1 MPNSDQL
8 PEKKTTMSPPVMVA
22 LLVGILLL
30 AVAAFVGIL
39 LLNRFEEME
48 TKVTELTQQVEETI
62 EKSDQALLQSEE
74 AEASA
79 VKAARARVRAESEAE
94 LAQDEAER
102 ARQQMEV
109 AEVDA
114 DNAREEARIAQEEA
128 ERIKQEWEAEVNRL
142 EDALSHIVETRKT
155 ALGLVLNLSE
165 EYLKFDFDKA
175 DLRPANR
182 ELLSRIAG
190 ILLTSKD
197 YSIAVYG
204 HTDDVGTEEYNQKL
218 SERRAAVVRD
228 YLVESGL
235 DPAIVSLEGF
245 GKTQPLVP
253 EKTEEARAK
262 NRRVEI
268 GIINTRINYNLSK

>member
-1 MPNSDQL
+1 MQDSNQSQ
-8 PEKKTTMSPPVMVA
+8 EKKGGISAPVMVA
-22 LLVGILLL
+22 LLVGIILL
-30 AVAAFVGIL
+30 AVAAFFGIV

-48 TKVTELTQQVEETI
+48 AKVTELTQQVEEAG
-62 EKSDQALLQSEE
+62 EKSEHALQQSQE

-79 VKAARARVRAESEAE
+79 VEAARGRVRAEAEAE
-94 LAQDEAER
+94 HALNEAES
-102 ARQQMEV
+102 AKQQMKA

-128 ERIKQEWEAEVNRL
+128 ERIRQEWEAEVNRL
-142 EDALSHIVETRKT
+142 EDALSQIVETRKT

-165 EYLKFDFDKA
+165 DYLKFDFDKS
-175 DLRPANR
+175 DLKPANR

-197 YSIAVYG
+197 YSVGVYG
-204 HTDDVGTEEYNQKL
+204 HTDDVGTAEYNQKL

-228 YLVESGL
+228 YLVEAGL
-235 DPAIVSLEGF
+235 DPTIVTMEGF

-253 EKTEEARAK
+253 EKTDEARAK

-268 GIINTRINYNLSK
+268 GIINTRINYNPK

>member
-1 MPNSDQL
+1 MQDSNQSQ
-8 PEKKTTMSPPVMVA
+8 EKKGGISAPVMVA

-30 AVAAFVGIL
+30 AVAAFFGIA

-48 TKVTELTQQVEETI
+48 AKVTELSQQVEESAR
-62 EKSDQALLQSEE
+62 KSDQALEQSQE

-79 VKAARARVRAESEAE
+79 VEAARGRVRAETEAE
-94 LAQDEAER
+94 HAQNEAES
-102 ARQQMEV
+102 AKQQMEV
-109 AEVDA
+109 AEADA
-114 DNAREEARIAQEEA
+114 DNAREEARIAREEA

-142 EDALSHIVETRKT
+142 EDALSQIVETRKT

-165 EYLKFDFDKA
+165 DYLKFDFDKS

-197 YSIAVYG
+197 YSVGVYG
-204 HTDDVGTEEYNQKL
+204 HTDDIGTAEYNQKL
-218 SERRAAVVRD
+218 SERRAAAVRD
-228 YLVESGL
+228 YLVEAGL
-235 DPAIVSLEGF
+235 DPAIISMEGF

-253 EKTEEARAK
+253 EKTDKARAK

-268 GIINTRINYNLSK
+268 GIINTRINYNPK

>member
-1 MPNSDQL
+1 MQDSNQSQ
-8 PEKKTTMSPPVMVA
+8 EKKGGISAPVMVA
-22 LLVGILLL
+22 LLVGIILL
-30 AVAAFVGIL
+30 AVAAFFGIV

-48 TKVTELTQQVEETI
+48 AKVTELSQQVEEAG
-62 EKSDQALLQSEE
+62 EKSEHALQQSQE

-79 VKAARARVRAESEAE
+79 VEAARGRVRAEAEAE
-94 LAQDEAER
+94 HALNEAES
-102 ARQQMEV
+102 AKQQMKA

-128 ERIKQEWEAEVNRL
+128 ERIRQEWEAEVNRL
-142 EDALSHIVETRKT
+142 EDALSQIVETRKT

-165 EYLKFDFDKA
+165 DYLKFDFDKS
-175 DLRPANR
+175 DLKPANR

-197 YSIAVYG
+197 YSVGVYG
-204 HTDDVGTEEYNQKL
+204 HTDDVGTAEYNQKL

-228 YLVESGL
+228 YLVEAGL
-235 DPAIVSLEGF
+235 DPTIVTMEGF

-253 EKTEEARAK
+253 EKTDEARAK

-268 GIINTRINYNLSK
+268 GIINTRINYNPK